1 MSTEER
7 RTSQPAPA
15 LRWCF
20 TINNPVERDMF
31 WTDGDVLAELKYLVV
46 QLEKG
51 EQGTVHYQ
59 GFLILKKKKR
69 MTWLKSNF
77 NNRAHWEKTR
87 GTDKQA
93 ADYCKKDDTHVPG
106 GLRFEHG
113 KLPREKEETEEQAVE
128 FLSKIRTGYVR
139 PADIPAELLLSQN
152 FVSAYKLLTSDILGP
167 YRPNLKIITMVG
179 PPGCGKS
186 YLINQLFPDCA
197 RLIMGN
203 GGHWWQNPCSK
214 VACIEEFAGQ
224 IQLQKMLQIL
234 DPYPQSLEVK
244 GGTRPCLFE
253 VIFITSNSCPEDW
266 YKNKVP
272 GIPEEAKRQ
281 DALLALYDRLG
292 YHPSWHHGALART
305 CGHYLEPP
313 QLGAITPEWIQETRK
328 WLLREV
334 RRILEMPDEQPAQQ
348 PAAAAAAQPEQ
359 QPTQPLEVAE
369 EFPEHQ
375 PELTLIDDDFEPD
388 IHHPQALRRQNASW
402 QDIDLF

>member
-1 MSTEER
+1 MVLHHQQPDRERQVLGKSRRSGTTLLHHRPGRER
-7 RTSQPAPA
+7 RERNRA
-15 LRWCF
+15 L
-20 TINNPVERDMF
+20 PGVPHPKERNR
-31 WTDGDVLAELKYLVV
+31 V
-46 QLEKG
+46 
-51 EQGTVHYQ
+51 
-59 GFLILKKKKR
+59 
-69 MTWLKSNF
+69 TWLKRNM
-77 NNRAHWEKTR
+77 NERAHWEKTR

-93 ADYCKKDDTHVPG
+93 ADYCRKDDTHVPG

-113 KLPREKEETEEQAVE
+113 KPPREKKDKEQDAEEMLEQIKA
-128 FLSKIRTGYVR
+128 GYKR
-139 PADIPAELLLSQN
+139 PTDIPAEILCTRN
-152 FVSAYKLLTSDILGP
+152 FISAYKLITTDVLGP
-167 YRPNLKIITMVG
+167 FRPNLKIITLVG

-186 YLINQLFPDCA
+186 YLINYLFPDCA

-203 GGHWWQNPCSK
+203 AGFWWQNPCSK

-224 IQLQKMLQIL
+224 IPLQKMLNLL

-266 YKNKVP
+266 YRNKVP
-272 GIPEEAKRQ
+272 GVPEEAKRH

-292 YHPSWHHGALART
+292 YHPAWHHGALERT

-334 RRILEMPDEQPAQQ
+334 RRILEMPEEQPA
-348 PAAAAAAQPEQ
+348 AAAAAAQPEE
-359 QPTQPLEVAE
+359 QPTQRLEEAE

-375 PELTLIDDDFEPD
+375 PELTLLDEDFEPD

-402 QDIDLF
+402 RIITHRKPGFCWN

>member
-1 MSTEER
+1 MPQET
-7 RTSQPAPA
+7 QVK
-15 LRWCF
+15 RWCF
-20 TINNPVERDMF
+20 TINNPTERDRF
-31 WTDGDVLAELKYLVV
+31 WESPDALEQLSYIIV
-46 QLEKG
+46 QEERG
-51 EQGTVHYQ
+51 ENGTVHYQ
-59 GFLILKKKKR
+59 GFLILKKR
-69 MTWLKSNF
+69 NRVTWLKRNM
-77 NNRAHWEKTR
+77 NERAHWEKTR

-93 ADYCKKDDTHVPG
+93 ADYCRKDDTHVPG

-113 KLPREKEETEEQAVE
+113 KPPREKKDKEQDAEEMLEQIKA
-128 FLSKIRTGYVR
+128 GYKR
-139 PADIPAELLLSQN
+139 PTDIPAEILCTRN
-152 FVSAYKLLTSDILGP
+152 FISAYKLLTTDVLGP
-167 YRPNLKIITMVG
+167 YRPNLKIITLVG

-186 YLINQLFPDCA
+186 YLINYLFPDCA

-203 GGHWWQNPCSK
+203 AGFWWQNPCSK
-214 VACIEEFAGQ
+214 VGCIEEFAGQ
-224 IQLQKMLQIL
+224 IPLQKMLNLL

-272 GIPEEAKRQ
+272 GMPEEAKRQ

-292 YHPSWHHGALART
+292 YHPSWHHGALERT

-313 QLGAITPEWIQETRK
+313 QLGAITPEWIQETRR

-334 RRILEMPDEQPAQQ
+334 RRILDMPEEQ
-348 PAAAAAAQPEQ
+348 PAAAAAEQPAAEAAQPEE
-359 QPTQPLEVAE
+359 QPTQRLEEAE

-375 PELTLIDDDFEPD
+375 PELTLLDDDDFEPVAR
-388 IHHPQALRRQNASW
+388 PYPLRRQNASW